1 MPGRLCNKP
10 GCSSGPGAQPMSDFL
25 PLSFCWMIL
34 LLLHCSST
42 APGGQQTQ
50 NMQTA
55 GPNTPSSKIQSLLL
69 TWVLWCIFLFTPPTL
84 PGDPLCARCCTQPCH
99 SCWYTEKGNEEELD
113 NSHLNKWS
121 RAIPGVSAAEYR
133 AARAY
138 EGSGETHTLKSML
151 FPFLS
156 FTTLAQSQSAM
167 LEYTHGVWINSTGKW
182 RFLLGRKEN
191 DGKIWERRLT
201 TELTHSNAQVSPSLP
216 VHANL
221 QQEVVKRA
229 ISSISMLK
237 YCYSWYAKMIFD
249 LLNRHWHECYKDAKI
264 SKINQW

>member
-1 MPGRLCNKP
+1 
-10 GCSSGPGAQPMSDFL
+10 
-25 PLSFCWMIL
+25 MIL

-138 EGSGETHTLKSML
+138 EGSGETHTTNSML

-156 FTTLAQSQSAM
+156 FTTLAQSQVCNAGIYSWSM
-167 LEYTHGVWINSTGKW
+167 NKLHRKVEISPGKKGEW
-182 RFLLGRKEN
+182 WQDLRKETDHWTN
-191 DGKIWERRLT
+191 PQQCSSVAKSTCTCKPAARNSYKSHFKYKYVKI
-201 TELTHSNAQVSPSLP
+201 
-216 VHANL
+216 
-221 QQEVVKRA
+221 
-229 ISSISMLK
+229 
-237 YCYSWYAKMIFD
+237 
-249 LLNRHWHECYKDAKI
+249 LLFLIC
-264 SKINQW
+264 